1 MKKISGDVTI
11 LIDESGAHIEV
22 RDKNASILL
31 VDVRMAPQNFMAA
44 LGRLGHCPAELQV
57 TEYPE
62 RIGKTMKV
70 DSLSFPLPVRAK
82 NLYGEECAKIA
93 RAVAK
98 KVCPKG
104 WQADEY
110 YGSQNSYFTGKDG
123 YKWARVTIRKKI
135 ATYDLEHKGG

>member
-11 LIDESGAHIEV
+11 LIDENGAHIEV

-31 VDVRMAPQNFMAA
+31 VDVKMTPESFMAA
-44 LGRLGHCPAELQV
+44 LGRTGHCPADLQV

-70 DSLSFPLPVRAK
+70 DSLSFQLPARAK
-82 NLYGEECAKIA
+82 NLYGEECANIA
-93 RAVAK
+93 RLKAE

-104 WQADEY
+104 WQADMY
-110 YGSQNSYFTGKDG
+110 FGSQNSYFTAKDG
-123 YKWARVTIRKKI
+123 QKWARTTIRKW
-135 ATYDLEHKGG
+135 E